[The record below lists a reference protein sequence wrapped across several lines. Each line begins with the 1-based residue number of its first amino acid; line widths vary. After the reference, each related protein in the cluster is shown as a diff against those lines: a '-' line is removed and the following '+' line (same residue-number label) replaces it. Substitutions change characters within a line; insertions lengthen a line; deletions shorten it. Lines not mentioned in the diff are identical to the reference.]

1 MSDIDDTQRELL
13 GNKPEH
19 RVSEMTKREPR
30 YLNEKD
36 FTLSEHLRSPGD
48 FEKDEIPSV
57 ALHGMFKNAESVL
70 ERLLANVG
78 EYVSEIVVALNDCTD
93 DTEKILR
100 AWGVLHGKRVDITK
114 ITYESHPELYIIDKP
129 ETYSVGR
136 SLCGE
141 NFGGPFTDGPILA
154 DWSAARN
161 IVWERTTADW
171 KLFLD
176 ADDVLEDP
184 YAIWGICE
192 ALGTN
197 RVDLGLSKY
206 HWAVNADGQPRGAS
220 YRERI
225 TSSNSNIRWIYPIH
239 EVLYGSTKHAF
250 IDGNM
255 VAIDKRD
262 SAGKD
267 IRIPGRNFKILYQ
280 FARSHD
286 WDVGSRMMLQLAEA
300 GKPMPLFVR
309 EAIGVYLERS
319 TWLEERAWAYRLLG
333 ETYEQEG
340 DYSTASMNYEKALKE
355 HPGNKA
361 AFALCRSTY
370 HEGRFRD
377 CIAAYEEGIKHSQI
391 LQVIDDGPLYL
402 SISKILVADAWWRL
416 GNVKKSLEMLT
427 LAREAFPKLASL
439 AALEADVKAGK
450 TPPELHPELPD
461 ENLVE
466 EAEERAE
473 DEVTP

>member
-1 MSDIDDTQRELL
+1 M
-13 GNKPEH
+13 
-19 RVSEMTKREPR
+19 
-30 YLNEKD
+30 
-36 FTLSEHLRSPGD
+36 LRS
-48 FEKDEIPSV
+48 
-57 ALHGMFKNAESVL
+57 
-70 ERLLANVG
+70 
-78 EYVSEIVVALNDCTD
+78 
-93 DTEKILR
+93 
-100 AWGVLHGKRVDITK
+100 WGKQHSKRVDITLV
-114 ITYESHPELYIIDKP
+114 TYQNHPELYIIDEP
-129 ETYSVGR
+129 ATYNVGR

-141 NFGGPFTDGPILA
+141 NFGGPFTGGPILA

-161 IVWERTTADW
+161 LVWDRTTADW

-184 YAIWGICE
+184 YSIWGICE
-192 ALGTN
+192 VLKAN
-197 RVDLGLSKY
+197 RVDLGLAKY

-225 TSSNSNIRWIYPIH
+225 TSASENIRWIYPIH

-250 IDGNM
+250 IDGNL

-280 FARSHD
+280 FAKSHD

-309 EAIGVYLERS
+309 EAISVYLERS

-340 DYSTASMNYEKALKE
+340 DFTRASEHYEQALKE

-361 AFALCRSTY
+361 AFALCRSRY
-370 HEGRFRD
+370 HEGRFRE
-377 CIAAYEEGIKHSQI
+377 CISAYEEGMKHSQI
-391 LQVIDDGPLYL
+391 LQVIDDGPLYVD
-402 SISKILVADAWWRL
+402 ISKILVADAWWRL
-416 GNVKKSLEMLT
+416 GNIKKALEMVK
-427 LAREAFPKLASL
+427 LARVAFPKLAPL
-439 AALEADVKAGK
+439 AALAADIEAGK
-450 TPPELHPELPD
+450 TPPDLHPEVM
-461 ENLVE
+461 EEAVE
-466 EAEERAE
+466 ETGKEDDEC
-473 DEVTP
+473 DEVVAP